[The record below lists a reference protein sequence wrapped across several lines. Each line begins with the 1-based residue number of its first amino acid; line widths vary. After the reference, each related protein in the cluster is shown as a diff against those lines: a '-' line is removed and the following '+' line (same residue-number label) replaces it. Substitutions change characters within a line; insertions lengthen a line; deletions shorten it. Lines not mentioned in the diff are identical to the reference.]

1 LSDPDAPAPIRA
13 PALLTLAPGL
23 AWGLAQFAAFAF
35 VLEPGP
41 ESAAQIAV
49 LFFLCL
55 FVGLVHAGLFAAAAA
70 ALGRSPF
77 GRRLPRAA
85 DALLAAAAGLVY
97 AWLGISIVKFGQ
109 ARAHLRFEDL
119 WFLATS
125 ARQVAGEG
133 TAAERGGLLFAL
145 ALPPL
150 AALALYGLLRVARRN
165 GPPLPARPALALAAL
180 GLVGMLVVGWRYPLA
195 RWATTTLLA
204 DTVAVTR
211 GAERGAERVR
221 ALAHRAEWK
230 PDATRQAR
238 VAPFRPEAP
247 PRRWNLIV
255 LMLESVPWRRV
266 FGPDARP
273 DSAPHLAALARESVV
288 FDRAYATSSHSD
300 YAQTSI
306 LSSLYPRK
314 GEEHDYFFEIDYP
327 RALPWD
333 VLGPLGWRSAVV
345 SCQNERWGNM
355 IAFIDTPRLERLVHA
370 PDFPAAPRRGTGSQT
385 KVFEGAIVDDFL
397 AWAAAEPERPFVAYL
412 NFQATHFPYVWPP
425 GFRPPFGEAPL
436 DFQATFL
443 GYPTERVPLLLDRFH
458 NAFAYADAEL
468 GRLIAGL
475 SALGRWDDTALV
487 LVADHG
493 EAFYEHGLPTHGT
506 TVLEEQV
513 RVPLVLRLP
522 GETPRVVVEPVSVLD
537 ALPTV
542 YRAMGLPRH
551 GALQGRDDVLD
562 PSYAAGERPIFF
574 SIQGMTHE
582 DGVLEGSWK
591 LIVNHDR
598 RESALFDL
606 ARDPDERYNLALD
619 AGDRRLAL
627 DSTLARFLALQLG
640 YYRADGWDS
649 GWFAPRVP

>member
-1 LSDPDAPAPIRA
+1 MSDLAAPAPTRA
-13 PALLTLAPGL
+13 GALLTLAPGL
-23 AWGLAQFAAFAF
+23 AWGLAQFVAFAF
-35 VLEPGP
+35 VVEPGP
-41 ESAAQIAV
+41 ESASQVAV

-70 ALGRSPF
+70 ALGRH
-77 GRRLPRAA
+77 LPRAG
-85 DALLAAAAGLVY
+85 DALLAAGAGSVY
-97 AWLGISIVKFGQ
+97 AWLALSIVKFDQ

-125 ARQVAGEG
+125 ARQVSGEG

-145 ALPPL
+145 ALPAL
-150 AALALYGLLRVARRN
+150 AALALFVLLRAARRH
-165 GPPLPARPALALAAL
+165 GPPLPVRPALTLAAL
-180 GLVGMLVVGWRYPLA
+180 GLVGVGAVGWRYPLA
-195 RWATTTLLA
+195 RWATTSLLA
-204 DTVAVTR
+204 DTVAISRSVES
-211 GAERGAERVR
+211 GVERAS
-221 ALAHRAEWK
+221 ALRHRAEWK
-230 PDATRQAR
+230 PDPARQAP

-247 PRRWNLIV
+247 PRRWNVIV
-255 LMLESVPWRRV
+255 LMLESVPWRRAL
-266 FGPDARP
+266 GPDARP
-273 DSAPHLAALARESVV
+273 DATPHLAALARESVV

-300 YAQTSI
+300 YGQTSI

-314 GEEHDYFFEIDYP
+314 GQEHDYFFDIDYP

-333 VLGPLGWRSAVV
+333 VLGPLGWRSTVV

-355 IAFIDTPRLERLVHA
+355 IAFIDTPSLERLVHA
-370 PDFPAAPRRGTGSQT
+370 PDLPDAPRRGSGSQT
-385 KVFEGAIVDDFL
+385 KVFEEAIVDDFL
-397 AWAAAEPERPFVAYL
+397 AWTAAEPERPFVAYL

-425 GFRPPFGEAPL
+425 GFRPPFGAAPL
-436 DFQATFL
+436 DFEATFL
-443 GYPTERVPLLLDRFH
+443 GYPTERVPRLLDRFH
-458 NAFAYADAEL
+458 NALAYADAQL

-475 SALGRWDDTALV
+475 AAQGRWQDTALV

-513 RVPLVLRLP
+513 RVPMLLRLP
-522 GETPRVVVEPVSVLD
+522 GEAPRVVVEPVSVLD

-551 GALQGRDDVLD
+551 GALQGRDDVLE
-562 PSYAAGERPIFF
+562 PSYAGGARPLFF

-582 DGVLEGSWK
+582 DGILEGNWK

-606 ARDPDERYNLALD
+606 ARDPGERYNLVLD
-619 AGDRRLAL
+619 AEDRRLAL
-627 DSTLARFLALQLG
+627 DATLARFLALQLG